1 MSVATRAVR
10 ATAFV
15 LVSSYAN
22 MALGIVYGILIAR
35 ILDPEHFG
43 VFALAMFF
51 FTLFD
56 VRGKL
61 GLEYAFVHR
70 QPSTD
75 ELFATHCALQVAA
88 SLATLALTSIVA
100 LIVTQ
105 LNYPAATAPLMIALG
120 GALIVE
126 AIGISARAALEKEL
140 AFARSTIVVTSALFV
155 SYVAA
160 LAFALAGFAY
170 WALWAQ
176 VAVNALVGALG
187 FWWAYRRMRRVRAC
201 HCEARSPRRSNFLS
215 KIGDCFATARLAMT
229 FDRDLARWMLRY
241 GAVMSVGAIA
251 TTLLLQ
257 FDNFLVGTFVGA
269 TALGFYALAYKVAQW
284 PTGLVTHIVSRV
296 SLPTYAKLQGD
307 SARLGKAFEM
317 SLWIILT
324 VALPLALALFVAAPD
339 FLLLLYGEKWLP
351 SATLLRFLVGYA
363 VLRPLLDDTGA
374 LFTAIGKPER
384 ITTVLVVQAITLI
397 IVGTTLTLT
406 FAAIGTAI
414 AVGIAFVVGIA
425 LTYRFVAH
433 TLPIDLPRVFA
444 PPFVA
449 ALVSI
454 VLYWLIARAF
464 DLNVLPLIV
473 RVAFKGALVVAFYG
487 ALVLALERGAF
498 AARIAYIVQ
507 LLRGETR

>member
-22 MALGIVYGILIAR
+22 MAMGIVYGILIAR
-35 ILDPEHFG
+35 LLDPEHFG
-43 VFALAMFF
+43 VFALALFF

-70 QPSTD
+70 QPTTN
-75 ELFATHCALQVAA
+75 ELFATHFILQVVA
-88 SLATLALTSIVA
+88 SVATLALTTLVA
-100 LIVTQ
+100 LIVAQ
-105 LNYPAATAPLMIALG
+105 LNYPAATAPLMIALA

-140 AFARSTIVVTSALFV
+140 AFARSTVVVTGALFV

-160 LAFALAGFAY
+160 LWLALAGFAY
-170 WALWAQ
+170 WALVGQ
-176 VAVNALVGALG
+176 VAVNALVGAFG
-187 FWWAYRRMRRVRAC
+187 FWWAYRRMTRARAC
-201 HCEARSPRRSNFLS
+201 HGEAQSLRQSNLLS
-215 KIGDCFATARLAMT
+215 KFGDCFAAARLAMT
-229 FDRDLARWMLRY
+229 FDRDLARWLLRY
-241 GAVMSVGAIA
+241 GAVMSIGAIA

-257 FDNFLVGTFVGA
+257 FDNFLVGTFVGTA
-269 TALGFYALAYKVAQW
+269 ALGFYALAYKVAQW

-296 SLPTYAKLQGD
+296 SMPTYAKLQD
-307 SARLGKAFEM
+307 DPARLGKAFEM
-317 SLWIILT
+317 SLWLILT

-351 SATLLRFLVGYA
+351 SAILLRFLVGYA

-384 ITTVLVVQAITLI
+384 ITIVLVVQAITLI
-397 IVGTTLTLT
+397 IVGAALTLA

-414 AVGIAFVVGIA
+414 AVGIAFIVGIA
-425 LTYRFVAH
+425 LTYRFVARA
-433 TLPIDLPRVFA
+433 LPIDLLRVFA
-444 PPFVA
+444 PSFLA

-454 VLYWLIARAF
+454 ALYWLVARTF

-473 RVAFKGALVVAFYG
+473 RVAFKGALVVTFYG
-487 ALVLALERGAF
+487 ALLLTIERGAF
-498 AARIAYIVQ
+498 IARIAYIAR
-507 LLRGETR
+507 LLRGDAQ